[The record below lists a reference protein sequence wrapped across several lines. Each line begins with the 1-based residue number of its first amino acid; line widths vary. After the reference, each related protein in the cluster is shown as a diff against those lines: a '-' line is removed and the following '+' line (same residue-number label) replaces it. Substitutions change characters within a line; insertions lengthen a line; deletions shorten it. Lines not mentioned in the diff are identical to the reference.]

1 MKSLFGKQKMLL
13 ILFLANSF
21 LLFGHTKSDT
31 LIIANYIVKRGYIIS
46 YQEFKNGIADPA
58 SYITIFTSEDSVFSV
73 SDGKVK
79 AFFKVDQSEFMMIE
93 TTDSLFVY
101 GGINFNSLKQF
112 DKINKGQFLGLISK
126 SNNSDRSIVFSLCS
140 KEGTNCLNYIDLFEH
155 LKKYKK

>member
-21 LLFGHTKSDT
+21 LLCGHTKSDT
-31 LIIANYIVKRGYIIS
+31 LIIANYIVKSGYIIS

-79 AFFKVDQSEFMMIE
+79 AFFKVDRSEFMMIE

-112 DKINKGQFLGLISK
+112 DKINKDQFLGLISK